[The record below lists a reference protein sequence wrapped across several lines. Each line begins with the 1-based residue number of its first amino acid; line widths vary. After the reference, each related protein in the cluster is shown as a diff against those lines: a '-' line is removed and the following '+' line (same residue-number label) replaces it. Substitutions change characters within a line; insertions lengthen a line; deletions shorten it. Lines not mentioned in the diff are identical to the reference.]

1 MAVVAEEVTR
11 LKRWRVDKGLTLE
24 EVAGLVGMSTAML
37 SLAERR
43 LRKLSPMAKVK
54 LARSL
59 AVPVHLL
66 FEPPEDPEP
75 LEAAA
80 SG

>member
-11 LKRWRVDKGLTLE
+11 LKRWRVDQGLTLE

-54 LARSL
+54 LARRL

-66 FEPPEDPEP
+66 FEPEDADP
-75 LEAAA
+75 LEEA
-80 SG
+80 SSV